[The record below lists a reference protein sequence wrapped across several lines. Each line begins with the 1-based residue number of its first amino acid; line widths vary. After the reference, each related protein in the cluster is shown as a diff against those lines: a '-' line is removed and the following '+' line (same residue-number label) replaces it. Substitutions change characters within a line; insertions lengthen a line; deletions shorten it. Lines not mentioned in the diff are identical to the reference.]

1 MKIMVQWLQRS
12 LINLNTRASLGVL
25 LLAAMGGCAAPLLDT
40 ITATAVA
47 RDPMRT
53 QETQKIEMF
62 YPAGH
67 AAAAQRVA
75 ARLSQCFGQL
85 ESHLAV
91 RGEALRARVILH
103 RGEQNNAYVSPP
115 AGGLPEFM
123 VLPLHEGL
131 EIFNLLNLGLVE
143 MGHVSCH
150 EALHYLTFAQTT
162 GFWQTI
168 NNLFGGVFTP
178 QIFLD
183 SWLHE
188 GMATYYESRLA
199 GPVGRPQ
206 SALWRGMFEAG
217 VASRGGRLRAGD
229 LSPAQREM
237 SQFGGHYLV
246 GMHFVAYLAETF
258 GEAKLWD
265 LLALQGDSIVSPLG
279 ISLRFK
285 SVYGASL
292 EALFAGWVDTL
303 QAQTYRSRPP
313 QQTALVPAVGTWGR
327 LTSCPAQQ
335 LLAAVHDGPDQ
346 VPSLT
351 VYNADGTQ
359 RFSRRL
365 TRILPPRGTV
375 ALHAQQISGLSFS
388 GNCESLYFM
397 AADVGIDQAY
407 VSQLWQVR
415 AGDGGDWQ
423 RLATLQGVGGA
434 VDPQSERYAY
444 VRLQDDSATLVL
456 RSLRTGAEQE
466 VPHID
471 GTTSLG
477 APAFSPDGQR
487 LAFAAR
493 NATGFQ
499 LYTVAVPRLAAA
511 QSAGT
516 VTAQLQP
523 AEGAGTASAQLQPA
537 EGVGT
542 ASAQLQPAEGA
553 GTASAQLHHAES
565 LGAITGQPQ
574 PLGDAPFFD
583 YAPRYVDATH
593 LLFSRSPYGE
603 RSQAYLMD
611 VTTGQAVQVSD
622 APFAL
627 LDPVV
632 LDAGHI
638 AFLNAE
644 AWQWSID
651 AQPATLREP
660 VARAGLPQQGPAQ
673 ALRGEPLPPAAG
685 VGPAANSLGEVSQ
698 SMSRS
703 PSAAAETPPNGLAG
717 APSHSPAAPTVLPPP
732 EVKVLRDVPY
742 RAWEHLGLPTA
753 RYPYL
758 AVVPSA
764 QRPGTVG
771 LSFGGA
777 VVGQDSLGYHTYGLQ
792 LSYSSLYRLPSGQ
805 LSYLNA
811 TQAPWLLSAN
821 LSYDADDFRQTTAAQ
836 LSASRPLWTS
846 QVGVNL
852 NLLDTRATPLF
863 ISDMPHLQLLGP
875 GVAISYSAS
884 DATAY
889 AGKLHALSVG
899 GSVQLYPGLLH
910 NTATLT
916 DVRAAVGAVVPL
928 PLSRRH
934 TLRLGLR
941 GRNLLGAP
949 EGSLQV
955 GGLRHGLL
963 VYSGAT
969 AEPAAQATAP
979 VSPESEQTTLSVFG
993 GTLGLAEA
1001 QRGFEDTAWLGR
1013 WTGVGELAYRY
1024 PLVIDYG
1031 WHSFF
1036 YVLPS
1041 VFVQQATLELWAS
1054 ASASSSRQVQTV
1066 IHEAVGASCALGT
1079 LWSRGLPVSL
1089 TYQLAYRF
1097 ERQLPAVR
1105 HLVVL
1110 SL

>member
-1 MKIMVQWLQRS
+1 MKFMRQR
-12 LINLNTRASLGVL
+12 LRRPSLGRRDKILKGAL
-25 LLAAMGGCAAPLLDT
+25 LLAITGGCAAPLLDT
-40 ITATAVA
+40 VTATAVA
-47 RDPMRT
+47 RDRMRT
-53 QETQKIEMF
+53 QQTQKIEMF
-62 YPAGH
+62 YPDGH

-75 ARLSQCFGQL
+75 ARLSQCLEQI

-91 RGEALRARVILH
+91 RGEPVRARVILH

-115 AGGLPEFM
+115 SGGLPEFM

-131 EIFNLLNLGLVE
+131 EVFNLLNLGLVE

-150 EALHYLTFAQTT
+150 EAVHYLTFTQTT
-162 GFWQTI
+162 GFWEGI
-168 NNLFGGVFTP
+168 NRLFGSVLTP
-178 QIFLD
+178 QVFLD

-199 GPVGRPQ
+199 GPVGRPH

-217 VASRGGRLRAGD
+217 VASRGGRLQAGD

-237 SQFGGHYLV
+237 AQFGGHYLV
-246 GMHFVAYLAETF
+246 GMHFVAYLAETY

-265 LLALQGDSIVSPLG
+265 LLALQADSVFSPLG

-285 SVYGASL
+285 KVYGASL

-303 QAQTYRSRPP
+303 QAQTFRSRPP

-327 LTSCPAQQ
+327 LTSCPAQH

-365 TRILPPRGTV
+365 TAIMPPRGTV

-397 AADVGIDQAY
+397 AADAGMDPGY
-407 VSQLWQVR
+407 VSQLWRVN
-415 AGDGGDWQ
+415 AGDGGNWEQ
-423 RLATLQGVGGA
+423 LAVVQGVGGA

-444 VRLQDDSATLVL
+444 VKLQDDTATLVL
-456 RSLRTGAEQE
+456 RSLRTGAEE
-466 VPHID
+466 AVPPIA

-477 APAFSPDGQR
+477 APAFSPDGQH

-499 LYTVAVPRLAAA
+499 LYTAAVPNSAGRPQAAEDSAAVSAQPQPLGGMDAVTAPPQLVGAIDAASAQGA
-511 QSAGT
+511 QSAGAL
-516 VTAQLQP
+516 TATP
-523 AEGAGTASAQLQPA
+523 T
-537 EGVGT
+537 T
-542 ASAQLQPAEGA
+542 
-553 GTASAQLHHAES
+553 
-565 LGAITGQPQ
+565 
-574 PLGDAPFFD
+574 LGDAPFFD

-651 AQPATLREP
+651 VQPANLQIAVTT
-660 VARAGLPQQGPAQ
+660 AGSAQLSAAQ
-673 ALRGEPLPPAAG
+673 APRRDPAAA
-685 VGPAANSLGEVSQ
+685 PA
-698 SMSRS
+698 
-703 PSAAAETPPNGLAG
+703 SA
-717 APSHSPAAPTVLPPP
+717 PAAPVVLPAP
-732 EVKVLRDVPY
+732 EVVVLRDVPY
-742 RAWEHLGLPTA
+742 RAQEHLGLPTV

-758 AVVPSA
+758 ALVPSV
-764 QRPGTVG
+764 QHPNSIG
-771 LSFGGA
+771 LSVGAA

-792 LSYSSLYRLPSGQ
+792 LSYSSLYGLPSGQ

-811 TQAPWLLSAN
+811 TQAPWALSAQ

-836 LSASRPLWTS
+836 FSASRPFWTS
-846 QVGVNL
+846 RVGVNL
-852 NLLDTRATPLF
+852 NLLDTRATPIF
-863 ISDMPHLQLLGP
+863 VSDMPHLQLLGP
-875 GVAISYSAS
+875 GVSMHYSGS

-889 AGKLHALSVG
+889 AGRVHALSVG
-899 GSVQLYPGLLH
+899 GSVQVYPGLLQ

-916 DVRAAVGAVVPL
+916 DVRASVGAVMPL

-934 TLRLGLR
+934 TLRLALR

-949 EGSLQV
+949 DSALQI
-955 GGLRHGLL
+955 GGLRQGTL
-963 VYSGAT
+963 VYGSAM
-969 AEPAAQATAP
+969 AEPASGRTAP
-979 VSPESEQTTLSVFG
+979 VSQDSEQTTLSVFG
-993 GTLGLAEA
+993 GNLGLAEG
-1001 QRGFEDTAWLGR
+1001 QRGFEDAAWLGR
-1013 WTGVGELAYRY
+1013 WTGVGELTYRY
-1024 PLVIDYG
+1024 PLIIDYG

-1041 VFVQQATLELWAS
+1041 VFVQQTTLELWAS
-1054 ASASSSRQVQTV
+1054 ASASSSRRANVV
-1066 IHEAVGASCALGT
+1066 LHEAVGASCALST
-1079 LWSRGLPVSL
+1079 LWSRGLPISL

-1097 ERQLPAVR
+1097 ERRLPAVR